1 MLLGETISPVEKF
14 KAVMVNTRS
23 FQGDLSLLSAVN
35 LFQLIGLASLS
46 GHMKMSCARNSI
58 HFVFSDGKLSY
69 ASSRVGHKKIG
80 QSLLDSQLI
89 TTDQL
94 KSCLAE
100 QKTAEKWQKLGS
112 IAVKNG
118 YLRESHLTDLFYEQ
132 LKQAIFEVITWEEG
146 KFTFVDT
153 SPLTE
158 EDIVLEENIEPLLMQ
173 AVILIDGPVS
183 DKPVAG

>member
-1 MLLGETISPVEKF
+1 
-14 KAVMVNTRS
+14 MVNTRS
-23 FQGDLSLLSAVN
+23 FHGDLSLLSAVN

-58 HFVFSDGKLSY
+58 HFIFSDGKLSY

-80 QSLLDSQLI
+80 QFLLESRLI
-89 TTDQL
+89 TTEQL
-94 KSCLAE
+94 KICLAE

-118 YLRESHLTDLFYEQ
+118 YLQESHLTNLFYEQ
-132 LKQAIFEVITWEEG
+132 LKEAIFEVITWEEG
-146 KFTFVDT
+146 RFTFVDT

-173 AVILIDGPVS
+173 AVILIDGPVA
-183 DKPVAG
+183 DKPLAG